1 MSEQTS
7 QSIIVRSS
15 VEHRSRANRRYT
27 PSRIWRRCKNISPLY
42 LLMMPTI
49 LSMLIFSYYP
59 KLDVVIKAFYRWEPG
74 QIEEFIGLKNFQD
87 AFADPLF
94 WNSFRLVI
102 ILLVANLIKMW
113 PGIIT
118 AIALHR
124 IQSNRWRYIFQV
136 AFVIPMVIPGLVWL
150 LIWKSFYEPDFGILN
165 RFLNMTGGMH
175 LLSWLDGSK
184 NAPGLMP
191 KIADV
196 LSGVIDGPVALL
208 FTSVWGLLVFG
219 AVSMTCAA
227 RCVSPVA
234 NIKRGILSVC
244 LACCS
249 SMLVKLAG
257 DNNTIGTICAFVGVV
272 LILIGIARVSG
283 PSWLLWAMWMMAG
296 SWACQDRLY
305 MLPVLVAVAEVIN
318 WFVRNLLHEIT
329 AKDTVKW
336 IGLVSMMTG
345 CLLIG
350 FGKIWTQPTGQ
361 FEFGS
366 PAWLGNKDLVLPA
379 LIFWGF
385 PWVGTVGVLIY
396 LAGLQQISNDVYEA
410 AELDG
415 VGPIGRIFY
424 IELPLIMT
432 QVRINLIFMTI
443 GTLTAYE
450 FFLILLGP
458 AGGPG
463 NKGMVPGLYMYQQAF
478 LSGRFGYACALG
490 MVLFVLVLLLTV
502 IYQRYVKVEK

>member
-1 MSEQTS
+1 MT
-7 QSIIVRSS
+7 QSAIKTIDTKSS
-15 VEHRSRANRRYT
+15 AGTGKFSLG
-27 PSRIWRRCKNISPLY
+27 RILARTKTVSLLY

-59 KLDVVIKAFYRWEPG
+59 KLDVIIKAFYRWEPG
-74 QIEEFIGLKNFQD
+74 QIEEFIGIKNFQD
-87 AFADPLF
+87 AIADPLF
-94 WNSFRLVI
+94 WNSFQLVV
-102 ILLVANLIKMW
+102 ILLVANLVKMW

-124 IQSNRWRYIFQV
+124 LASDRWRYIFQV

-165 RFLNMTGGMH
+165 RFLNLSGGMD
-175 LLSWLDGSK
+175 LLSWLDGTK
-184 NAPGLMP
+184 TAPGVMP
-191 KIADV
+191 NIATK
-196 LSGVIDGPVALL
+196 LQPLLDGPISTL
-208 FTSVWGLLVFG
+208 FASVWGMLTFG
-219 AVSMTCAA
+219 AVLMTCAA
-227 RCVSPVA
+227 RSVKPND
-234 NIKRGILSVC
+234 NIMRGLLTVG
-244 LACCS
+244 LAFS
-249 SMLVKLAG
+249 SFMLVKLGAQG
-257 DNNTIGTICAFVGVV
+257 NTSAAIFAFIAAVMFV
-272 LILIGIARVSG
+272 IGISRVAG
-283 PSWLLWAMWMMAG
+283 PSWLLWVLWMLAG
-296 SWACQDRLY
+296 SWTCKDRPF
-305 MLPVLVAVAEVIN
+305 MLPVLVLVAEVIN
-318 WFVRNLLHEIT
+318 FVVRKTTHMIA
-329 AKDTVKW
+329 AKDIVKW
-336 IGLVSMMTG
+336 IGLVSVIFG
-345 CLLIG
+345 CLFVA
-350 FGKIWTQPTGQ
+350 FGKIWVTSTGQ

-379 LIFWGF
+379 VIFWGF

-396 LAGLQQISNDVYEA
+396 LAGLQQISTDVYEA

-415 VGPIGRIFY
+415 VGPIRRVFS

-458 AGGPG
+458 SGGPG

-490 MVLFVLVLLLTV
+490 MILFMLVLLLTV

>member
-1 MSEQTS
+1 MTTPVIKSPTTS
-7 QSIIVRSS
+7 NSRFMPARLWARTKTVSI
-15 VEHRSRANRRYT
+15 
-27 PSRIWRRCKNISPLY
+27 LY
-42 LLMMPTI
+42 LIMLPTI

-59 KLDVVIKAFYRWEPG
+59 KLDVIIKAFYRWEPG
-74 QIEEFIGLKNFQD
+74 QIEEFIGFKNFHD
-87 AFADPLF
+87 ALADPLF
-94 WNSFRLVI
+94 WNSFQLVI
-102 ILLVANLIKMW
+102 ILLVANLVKMW

-124 IQSNRWRYIFQV
+124 LASDRWRYIFQV

-165 RFLNMTGGMH
+165 RFLTLTGGMD
-175 LLSWLDGSK
+175 LLGWLDGTK
-184 NAPGLMP
+184 EAPGVMP
-191 KIADV
+191 NIATS
-196 LSGVIDGPVALL
+196 LAPIINGPISIL
-208 FTSVWGLLVFG
+208 FASVWGMLTFG
-219 AVSMTCAA
+219 AVLLTCAA
-227 RCVSPVA
+227 RSVAPNANLRRAALTVGLSICSVMMIALSAKGNVSGAVMA
-234 NIKRGILSVC
+234 F
-244 LACCS
+244 
-249 SMLVKLAG
+249 
-257 DNNTIGTICAFVGVV
+257 ICAL
-272 LILIGIARVSG
+272 LIVIGIARVSG
-283 PSWLLWAMWMMAG
+283 PSWLLWTLWMLAG
-296 SWACQDRLY
+296 SWTCKERLY
-305 MLPVLVAVAEVIN
+305 MLPVLVAVAELIN
-318 WFVRNLLHEIT
+318 FAIRNMTHMIA
-329 AKDTVKW
+329 AKDFVKW
-336 IGLVSMMTG
+336 IGLASVVIG
-345 CLLIG
+345 CLFIAL
-350 FGKIWTQPTGQ
+350 GKIWVTSTGQ

-379 LIFWGF
+379 VIFWGF

-396 LAGLQQISNDVYEA
+396 LSGLQQISTDVYEA

-415 VGPIGRIFY
+415 VGPIRRVFS

-490 MVLFVLVLLLTV
+490 MVLFMLVLLLTV